1 MSTRPVRSALQAAI
15 AGGLLVVTLMAAP
28 TSAAEMVKVELDQA
42 RIYRLA
48 APASTI
54 VIGNPAIADATLQ
67 DSQTLIVTGRA
78 YGQTNLIVLDG
89 QGETITDVQLA
100 VLAASENLVTVYKG
114 IKRQSLSCVSDCQ
127 PAAVPGDDA
136 EHFSGIIGQSSQYSG
151 ASSSLSS
158 TTAATTG
165 SGAAVSSTPGD
176 WTPSA
181 PNSQ

>member
-1 MSTRPVRSALQAAI
+1 MSTRLVRSALLAAVL
-15 AGGLLVVTLMAAP
+15 AGPIVMALLVMPSRAAD
-28 TSAAEMVKVELDQA
+28 MVKVELDQA

-78 YGQTNLIVLDG
+78 YGQTNLIVLDE

-100 VLAASENLVTVYKG
+100 VLAASENFVTVYKG
-114 IKRQSLSCVSDCQ
+114 AKRQSLSCLPECQ
-127 PAAVPGDDA
+127 PTAVPGDDS
-136 EHFSGIIGQSSQYSG
+136 EHFSGILGQVSQHNGAGSG
-151 ASSSLSS
+151 S
-158 TTAATTG
+158 TTTASTGGTAGNTTIT
-165 SGAAVSSTPGD
+165 STPA
-176 WTPSA
+176 A

>member
-1 MSTRPVRSALQAAI
+1 
-15 AGGLLVVTLMAAP
+15 
-28 TSAAEMVKVELDQA
+28 MVKVELDQA

-114 IKRQSLSCVSDCQ
+114 VKRQSLSCVVDCQ

-136 EHFSGIIGQSSQYSG
+136 EHFSGIIGQTSQYSG
-151 ASSSLSS
+151 AGSSLST
-158 TTAATTG
+158 TTAATG
-165 SGAAVSSTPGD
+165 SGGAINSTSGG

>member
-1 MSTRPVRSALQAAI
+1 
-15 AGGLLVVTLMAAP
+15 
-28 TSAAEMVKVELDQA
+28 MVKVELDQA

-114 IKRQSLSCVSDCQ
+114 VKRQSLSCVADCQ
-127 PAAVPGDDA
+127 PAAVPGDDR
-136 EHFSGIIGQSSQYSG
+136 EHFSGALGQASQYSG
-151 ASSSLSS
+151 ASSGMST
-158 TTAATTG
+158 TTAATGANTSPG
-165 SGAAVSSTPGD
+165 SSQGG
-176 WTPSA
+176 WTPTP

>member
-1 MSTRPVRSALQAAI
+1 MSSRLVRSALLAAML
-15 AGGLLVVTLMAAP
+15 AGSAVAVLAP
-28 TSAAEMVKVELDQA
+28 TTGHAADMVKVELDQA

-67 DSQTLIVTGRA
+67 DAQTLIVTGRA
-78 YGQTNLIVLDG
+78 YGQTNLIVLDE

-114 IKRQSLSCVSDCQ
+114 AKRQSLSCLPECQ
-127 PAAVPGDDA
+127 PAAVPGDDS
-136 EHFSGIIGQSSQYSG
+136 EHFGGILGQVAQHNGGAGGGTTTASVGSSGG
-151 ASSSLSS
+151 ASSAS
-158 TTAATTG
+158 APAT
-165 SGAAVSSTPGD
+165 
-176 WTPSA
+176 

>member
-1 MSTRPVRSALQAAI
+1 MSTRSVRSALQAAI
-15 AGGLLVVTLMAAP
+15 IGGAIFATQMFAP
-28 TSAAEMVKVELDQA
+28 ALAAEMVKVELDQA

-100 VLAASENLVTVYKG
+100 VLAASENFITVYKG
-114 IKRQSLSCVSDCQ
+114 AKRQSLSCVADCQ
-127 PAAVPGDDA
+127 PAAVPGDDN
-136 EHFSGIIGQSSQYSG
+136 EHFSGILGQASQYSG
-151 ASSSLSS
+151 ASSSVST
-158 TTAATTG
+158 TTAAT
-165 SGAAVSSTPGD
+165 GASASVSSTPGD

>member
-1 MSTRPVRSALQAAI
+1 MSTRSVRSALEAAI
-15 AGGLLVVTLMAAP
+15 IGGSIVTAFMVAP
-28 TSAAEMVKVELDQA
+28 AVGAEMVKVELDQA

-67 DSQTLIVTGRA
+67 DAQTLIVTGRA

-114 IKRQSLSCVSDCQ
+114 VKRQSLSCVADCQ

-136 EHFSGIIGQSSQYSG
+136 EHFSGIIGQASQYSG
-151 ASSSLSS
+151 ASSSLS
-158 TTAATTG
+158 TTTSATG
-165 SGAAVSSTPGD
+165 SGAAVNTSTGD

>member
-1 MSTRPVRSALQAAI
+1 MSTRFVRSALLVAVL
-15 AGGLLVVTLMAAP
+15 AGPTVMALMASP
-28 TSAAEMVKVELDQA
+28 GHAADMVKIELDQA

-78 YGQTNLIVLDG
+78 YGQTNLIVLDD

-100 VLAASENLVTVYKG
+100 VLAASENFVTVYKG
-114 IKRQSLSCVSDCQ
+114 AKRQSLSCLPECQ
-127 PAAVPGDDA
+127 PTAVPGDDPA
-136 EHFSGIIGQSSQYSG
+136 HFGGILGQVAQHNGSGSGSGVTASTGSTNGSG
-151 ASSSLSS
+151 ASAS
-158 TTAATTG
+158 APAT
-165 SGAAVSSTPGD
+165 
-176 WTPSA
+176 

>member
-1 MSTRPVRSALQAAI
+1 MSSRFVRLAFLASALVGSVVTVLRPVAVQ
-15 AGGLLVVTLMAAP
+15 
-28 TSAAEMVKVELDQA
+28 AAEMVKVELDQA

-54 VIGNPAIADATLQ
+54 VIGNPSIADATLQ

-78 YGQTNLIVLDG
+78 YGQTNLIVLDE

-114 IKRQSLSCVSDCQ
+114 VKRQSLSCLPDCQ
-127 PAAVPGDDA
+127 PAAVPGDDSA
-136 EHFSGIIGQSSQYSG
+136 HFSGILGQVSEHNGAGSNGGTTASTGAAGGTSG
-151 ASSSLSS
+151 ASVP
-158 TTAATTG
+158 A
-165 SGAAVSSTPGD
+165 
-176 WTPSA
+176 A